1 MHSPAHFHT
10 RMSADVYPPLSLALT
25 DGDVPHTTV
34 RDGDTD
40 TRVPASVLRRWRF
53 WGEEAL
59 DTCLYPRAIPDP
71 NQSTES
77 TEASGRGIL
86 RDQPLIQT

>member
-1 MHSPAHFHT
+1 METQTPGSL
-10 RMSADVYPPLSLALT
+10 PLSS
-25 DGDVPHTTV
+25 DG
-34 RDGDTD
+34 
-40 TRVPASVLRRWRF
+40 WRF

-77 TEASGRGIL
+77 TEASGSGVL
-86 RDQPLIQT
+86 RDQPLVQT